1 MILRRGRRVLENARA
16 KIRRLN
22 PARGQRRNF
31 GKVNDWDGCANQWRM
46 SSMIVAARGNH
57 RRHAVV
63 LDPIRVRVNAL
74 VQLRGSTQRERPEKR
89 YEDEARDE
97 RTSAI
102 IRTRKRAHCA
112 ASL

>member
-16 KIRRLN
+16 KSRRLD

-46 SSMIVAARGNH
+46 SSMIVAARCNR

-63 LDPIRVRVNAL
+63 LDTIRVGVDTL
-74 VQLRGSTQRERPEKR
+74 VQLRGNTQHERPEKCH
-89 YEDEARDE
+89 RDKCCDKY
-97 RTSAI
+97 T
-102 IRTRKRAHCA
+102 
-112 ASL
+112 